1 MDSLHNDSFFQVPLV
16 QRTTSE
22 GVVGFPIL
30 YFDARCVQAFFWCK
44 LALVEEKLIGT
55 GLRPAMVWRGSAI
68 VGLAFF
74 EYLNTSIGLYNEAGL
89 AIPVLPSTSSHS
101 TRWLQLLQDV
111 EHPGHELGFHIAHL
125 PVTTNAACAAGKEI
139 WGYPKFVTDIPFSL
153 SEGRLNVSV
162 RDPGDGKLSIAEL
175 KGQLGAGVPTPTL
188 SLLLYSSLA
197 GQRLR
202 TKVNVRGKTRL
213 HAGAATRLE
222 VGASDHP
229 MADTLRQLGLSAAIP
244 VALTTTQGFQSRLN
258 LGVPFR

>member
-1 MDSLHNDSFFQVPLV
+1 MSSTHHDSFFQVQLV
-16 QRTTSE
+16 QRATSE
-22 GVVGFPIL
+22 GVVDFPIL

-44 LALVEEKLIGT
+44 RALVEEKLIGT
-55 GLRPAMVWRGSAI
+55 GLRPAMVWRDSAI

-74 EYLNTSIGLYNEAGL
+74 EYLDTSIGLYNEAGL
-89 AIPVLPSTSSHS
+89 AIPVMPSSSTHS

-125 PVTTNAACAAGKEI
+125 PVTTSAACAAGKEV
-139 WGYPKFVTDIPFSL
+139 WGYPKFVTEIPFSF

-162 RDPGDGKLSIAEL
+162 RDPGDATVSIAEL
-175 KGQLGAGVPTPTL
+175 TGQLGVGVPTPTL

-213 HAGAATRLE
+213 HFGATTRLE

-229 MADTLRQLGLSAAIP
+229 MAETLRQLGLNGVRP
-244 VALTTTQGFQSRLN
+244 VALTTTHGFQSRLN
-258 LGVPFR
+258 LGVPYG